1 MIITSDELDK
11 LPPLTEQELNIINNA
26 KPTPT
31 ENCPAMTA
39 EELKEF
45 RPCHSSRKTISINI
59 DVAALE
65 YFKSLSA
72 ECGVPYQ
79 TLINMYLIQCKDEKK
94 KPVFA

>member
-1 MIITSDELDK
+1 MIMTSDEFDK
-11 LPPLTEQELNIINNA
+11 LPPLTEQELSIINNA
-26 KPTPT
+26 KPIPT
-31 ENCPAMTA
+31 EDCPAMSA

-45 RPCHSSRKTISINI
+45 RPWHSSRKTISINI

-72 ECGVPYQ
+72 ECSVPYQ

-94 KPVFA
+94 RPIFA

>member
-1 MIITSDELDK
+1 MIMTSDEFDK
-11 LPPLTEQELNIINNA
+11 LPPLTEQELSIINNA

-31 ENCPAMTA
+31 EDCPAMSA

-45 RPCHSSRKTISINI
+45 RPAHSSRRTISINI
-59 DVAALE
+59 DAAALE

-94 KPVFA
+94 RPVFA